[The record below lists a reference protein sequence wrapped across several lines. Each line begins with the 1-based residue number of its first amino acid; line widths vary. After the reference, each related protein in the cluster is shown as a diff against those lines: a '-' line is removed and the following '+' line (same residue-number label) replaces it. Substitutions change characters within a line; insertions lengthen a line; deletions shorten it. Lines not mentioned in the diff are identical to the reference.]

1 MNTIRVSK
9 LVAEVY
15 GGIGNRLLTISS
27 LYRIAKKIGSNLEV
41 NWVDMPTVIEAP
53 FTEFFTPP
61 FSMTTTAN
69 FTVADGYKPTLWH
82 NSRAY
87 IPTKDLE
94 NSASDTMRFDAQQF
108 HHFVWMEQD
117 LQSFGP
123 EVQQRLTAEISESLR
138 AIVVPKG
145 NLTSLLST
153 SEVPAIFDLGIHLRV
168 ALPDD
173 HRQGVQ
179 SAWPDF
185 DIDQLLS
192 RLNLVLNDAGPNSC
206 FIASPSPHL
215 VEVVVSHL
223 QQKGVSAFTAHT
235 FQLDAVRD
243 RDLAA
248 YLEFYCLTKCANI
261 FRRSST
267 TYSATAALFS
277 ASTEY
282 ILDNDYSVGKR
293 TPMVISGHAL

>member
-1 MNTIRVSK
+1 MNTKRVPK
-9 LVAEVY
+9 LIAEVY

-27 LYRIAKKIGSNLEV
+27 LYRIASKIGSTLKV
-41 NWVDMPTVIEAP
+41 NWVSMPTVIEAP
-53 FTEFFTPP
+53 FTDFFTPP
-61 FSMTTTAN
+61 FTMTTTAN
-69 FTVADGYKPTLWH
+69 FTVADGYKPTHWH
-82 NSRAY
+82 NSRGF

-94 NSASDTMRFDAQQF
+94 NFATDTIRFDAQQF

-123 EVQQRLTAEISESLR
+123 EVQRRLTAEISESLR
-138 AIVVPKG
+138 SIVVPKD

-153 SEVPAIFDLGIHLRV
+153 SEVPTTFDLGIHLRV

-173 HRQGVQ
+173 HRQGIQ
-179 SAWPDF
+179 SVWPDF
-185 DIDQLLS
+185 ATDELLS
-192 RLNLVLNDAGPNSC
+192 RLDLVLNDAGPNSC

-235 FQLDAVRD
+235 FQLEAVRD

-248 YLEFYCLTKCANI
+248 YLEFYCLTKCKNV
-261 FRRSST
+261 FRRSAT
-267 TYSATAALFS
+267 TFSATAALFS
-277 ASTEY
+277 GSTEY
-282 ILDNDYSVGKR
+282 ILSNDYSVGKR